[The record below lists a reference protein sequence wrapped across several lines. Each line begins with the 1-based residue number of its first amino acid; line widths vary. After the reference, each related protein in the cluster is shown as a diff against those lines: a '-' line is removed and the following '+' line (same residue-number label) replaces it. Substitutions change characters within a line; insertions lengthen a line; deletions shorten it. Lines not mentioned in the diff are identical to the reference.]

1 MGKAIVISGIAF
13 DVNLGKVTING
24 EQPSVVEITG
34 LSIVSKPS
42 TIQDSAQL
50 SVSYT
55 PSNTTQKGVTWRSS
69 DETIAT
75 VSSSGYVTVKKSGN
89 VTITATSTYKTQLSD
104 SFTASCSISQTQIPV
119 TSISIQGNTAG
130 KVGES
135 IQLSAS
141 VLPANATNKGVT
153 WQSNDETIATVNTS
167 GMVTLKAV
175 GNVVITA
182 ASVSDTNITATRSI
196 TVTESTIISGTK
208 TILSFTRL
216 TEGIDYETLS
226 NGDLIN
232 VVFPNGTNSGNNQQI
247 KGIDNNAFCKLVH
260 NKSQY
265 PSGTYTWKDFSYMN
279 NTLSGDAGIY
289 PDKYFIRAANTTGAV
304 TPTRGLIYLSD
315 MANGNYN
322 IRIYVCTPVANAYDS
337 SKWNNIIYQVNDSP
351 ATPLSFNTGNNVRD
365 CIEIDATVVD
375 NTMSIMSYI
384 NNAGIYNVP
393 ALCIVE
399 ISKA

>member
-1 MGKAIVISGIAF
+1 MGKAIVIPGIAF

-34 LSIVSKPS
+34 LSIASKPS

-55 PSNTTQKGVTWRSS
+55 PSDTTQKGVTWRSS

-104 SFTASCSISQTQIPV
+104 SFTASCSISQTRIPV
-119 TSISIQGNTAG
+119 TSIQIAGNTTG
-130 KVGES
+130 KTGES

-153 WQSNDETIATVNTS
+153 WQSSNETIASVNSS
-167 GMVTLKAV
+167 GLVTLKAA
-175 GNVVITA
+175 GNATITA
-182 ASVSDTNITATRSI
+182 TSASDSNITASHS
-196 TVTESTIISGTK
+196 VTISESTVISGTK
-208 TILSFTRL
+208 AILSFTRL
-216 TEGIDYETLS
+216 TEGVDYETLS

-232 VVFPNGTNSGNNQQI
+232 VVFPNGTNGGKNQQI
-247 KGIDNNAFCKLVH
+247 KSIDNNTFCQLIH

-265 PSGTYTWKDFSYMN
+265 PSGEYTWKDFSYLN
-279 NTLSGDAGIY
+279 NTLSGDTGAY
-289 PDKYFIRAANTTGAV
+289 PDKYFIRASNTTGAV
-304 TPTRGLIYLSD
+304 TPTRGLMYLSD
-315 MANGNYN
+315 IANGNYN
-322 IRIYVCTPVANAYDS
+322 IKIYACTPVANAYDS
-337 SKWNNIIYQVNDSP
+337 SRWNNIIYQVNDSP
-351 ATPLSFNTGNNVRD
+351 ATALSFNTGNNVTD
-365 CIEIDATVVD
+365 YVEIEASVTD
-375 NTMSIMSYI
+375 NTMSIMTYI
-384 NNAGIYNVP
+384 NNTGIYNAP

-399 ISKA
+399 ITKV